1 MWTMLIRYAVTIR
14 HLKVR
19 QIVYRVWHRLHRPQP
34 DLRPAPGQ
42 QMPSMRWM
50 PYARAASMTGPD
62 AFTLLNVPHHIE
74 SAADWNH
81 PQWPKLWLYNL
92 HYFDDL
98 NTGGAVQRKA
108 WHAALI
114 RRWIAENPPG
124 QGNGWEPYPCSL
136 RIVNWVQ
143 WAWAGNRLDDE
154 AVQSLAVQTRWLA
167 ARLEYH
173 LLGNHLWA
181 NAKALCFAGLFF
193 GGDEGARWL
202 EKGGKLLFRE
212 LREQILPDG
221 GHFERSPM
229 YHAIILADVLD
240 LLQLARHFPDRFDAR
255 QVHALQDAAQ
265 RMRRWLQ
272 VMRHPDGDIAFFNDV
287 TLGVAPTPA
296 ALEDYARELGLP
308 PVASPSDGV
317 SHLPESGFIRLQN
330 ARAVLLAD
338 VGAVAP
344 DYIPGH
350 AHAGTL
356 SFELSLDGRRVLVN
370 SGISTYEND
379 AERLRQRGTAA
390 HNTVQVAG
398 RDSSEVWSAFRVARR
413 VRTVTVE
420 VHDDLATLC
429 VEAQHDGYRRLG
441 IRHQRAWR
449 LLPDGLE
456 VRDRLHGP
464 EQPGVAYFHWAPATE
479 AVTMRTDGAR
489 STEDTTWHPGFNRN
503 EPIRR
508 EAVAFT
514 RDLLTEFRWKP

>member
-1 MWTMLIRYAVTIR
+1 MITRVARYWHTLR
-14 HLKVR
+14 HLKLR
-19 QIVYRVWHRLHRPQP
+19 QFVYRIWYRVYRPWP
-34 DLRPAPGQ
+34 DLQPAPSLQTPAAGWLSCARPA
-42 QMPSMRWM
+42 SL
-50 PYARAASMTGPD
+50 TGPD
-62 AFTLLNVPHHIE
+62 TFRLLNVERRIE
-74 SAADWNH
+74 QAADWNH

-98 NTGGAVQRKA
+98 NADGASLRKA
-108 WHAALI
+108 WHVDLLK
-114 RRWIAENPPG
+114 RWIAENPPG

-136 RIVNWVQ
+136 RIVNWMQ
-143 WAWAGNRLDDE
+143 WAWAGNQLDAD
-154 AVQSLAVQTRWLA
+154 AVHSLAVQTRWLA
-167 ARLEYH
+167 KHLEYH

-181 NAKALCFAGLFF
+181 NAKTLCFAGCFF
-193 GGDEGARWL
+193 GGEEGVAWQK
-202 EKGGKLLFRE
+202 KGAALIARE
-212 LREQILPDG
+212 LHEQVLTDG

-240 LLQLARHFPDRFDAR
+240 LIQLARCFPGRFDAG
-255 QVHALQDAAQ
+255 QVHAMQDAAQ

-272 VMRHPDGDIAFFNDV
+272 IMRHPDGDIAFFNDA
-287 TLGVAPTPA
+287 TWGVAPTPA

-308 PVASPSDGV
+308 PVAPPSDGV

-330 ARAVLLAD
+330 ARAVLLAE

-413 VRTVTVE
+413 VRTVTVD
-420 VHDDLATLC
+420 VQDDLATPT

-441 IRHQRAWR
+441 IRHQRTWR

-456 VRDRLHGP
+456 IRDQLHGSQ
-464 EQPGVAYFHWAPATE
+464 QPAVAYFHWAPAAD

-489 STEDTTWHPGFNRN
+489 SSEDVAWHPGFNLK

-514 RDLLTEFRWKP
+514 RDLLTEFRWNP